1 MTQPISVIAKS
12 LVRERLRTGLS
23 LAEIARR
30 AGIAKSTLSQLESG
44 NGNPS
49 LETLWSLCVALDI
62 PFARLLEPQ
71 QPTTQVIRRGEGTK
85 VVAGQANYEA
95 ILLAAC
101 PGRTARCLPAHH
113 PAGADRISQPHSPG
127 SVEHIIVTQGRAL
140 VGLLDAAEVLEAGIT
155 FAIPPTNRISSRP
168 RSQTPTRYWWR
179 NKINQKRKRMSLKAI
194 AKELG
199 LSVTTVSRALNGYDD
214 VSSETRARV
223 EAEAQRRGYR
233 PNTFARRLKMG
244 KIDAVGLV
252 FRYILFRSITAYLW
266 TWSAKLATNWRDM
279 KSISC

>member
-1 MTQPISVIAKS
+1 MNASRSFYKTNDSFDLQSKGRYMTQPISVIAKS

-71 QPTTQVIRRGEGTK
+71 QPATQVIRRGEGTK
-85 VVAGQANYEA
+85 VIAGQANYEA

-101 PGRTARCLPAHH
+101 PPGARRDIYLLLTQP
-113 PAGADRISQPHSPG
+113 GADRISQPHPPG

-140 VGLLDAAEVLEAGIT
+140 VGLIDAPE
-155 FAIPPTNRISSRP
+155 
-168 RSQTPTRYWWR
+168 
-179 NKINQKRKRMSLKAI
+179 
-194 AKELG
+194 ELG
-199 LSVTTVSRALNGYDD
+199 EGDYICYPADRPHIFKALEPDTHALL
-214 VSSETRARV
+214 V
-223 EAEAQRRGYR
+223 AEQ
-233 PNTFARRLKMG
+233 N
-244 KIDAVGLV
+244 
-252 FRYILFRSITAYLW
+252 
-266 TWSAKLATNWRDM
+266 
-279 KSISC
+279 